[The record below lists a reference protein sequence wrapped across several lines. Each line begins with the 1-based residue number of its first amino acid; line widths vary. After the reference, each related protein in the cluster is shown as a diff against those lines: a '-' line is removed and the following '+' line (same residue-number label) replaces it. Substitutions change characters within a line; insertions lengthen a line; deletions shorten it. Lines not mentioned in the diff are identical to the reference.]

1 MNKETRTSLRL
12 SEELKPRIIEEA
24 RKENRTMH
32 NMIVTIL
39 LRYFSSESP
48 G

>member
-12 SEELKPRIIEEA
+12 SEELKQRIIEEA
-24 RKENRTMH
+24 SKENRTMH

-39 LRYFSSESP
+39 LRYFDDHP
-48 G
+48 A

>member
-1 MNKETRTSLRL
+1 MYNDNRTSLRL
-12 SEELKPRIIEEA
+12 SEELRRRIIEEA

-32 NMIVTIL
+32 NMIITIL

>member
-12 SEELKPRIIEEA
+12 SEELKQRIIEEA

-39 LRYFSSESP
+39 LRYFSSESS